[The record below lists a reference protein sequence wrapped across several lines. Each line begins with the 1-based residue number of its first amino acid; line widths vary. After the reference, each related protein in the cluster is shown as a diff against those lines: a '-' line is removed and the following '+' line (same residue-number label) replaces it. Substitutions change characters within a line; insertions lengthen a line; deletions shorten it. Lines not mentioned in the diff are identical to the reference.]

1 MSHTINRLH
10 KKFIDVEKNMIKMEA
25 MVYEINIKANYYV
38 ETPIFSHAIIPGC
51 TKGASME
58 KRNVQI

>member
-1 MSHTINRLH
+1 
-10 KKFIDVEKNMIKMEA
+10 MIKMEA

-58 KRNVQI
+58 KKNVQI